1 MASLYNR
8 TGYYGITFRYAG
20 KKYSRSL
27 KTMKQD
33 EAENTRKLAEATLY
47 KLKNGDLSI
56 PDDVD
61 FVTFVIS
68 GGKTA
73 KSPEP
78 PQALTLKKLTE
89 DYKKSVK
96 DSLES
101 TTLYTIGI
109 HTGHFLSILGTR
121 FNPRTLK
128 QEHLQDYI
136 STRQADVT
144 PGTVRKEITTLGS
157 IWSWA
162 PDDYRLPPFPDKR
175 KLRYR
180 KSAEKP
186 PFQTWEEIE
195 QQIARGALTG
205 EQIAELW
212 ECLFLSLRQ
221 TKELVAYI
229 KKHATQPFIYPMLVM
244 AAHTG
249 ARRSELIRS
258 KITDFQDDFVIIH
271 ERKRSKDKQTTRRV
285 PLSTLLRR
293 VVKTWLKEHPGG
305 QHTFC
310 QSKGKGPQPLTR
322 DQAHDHLKRTLA
334 NSKWEVLKGWHV
346 LRHSFISNC
355 ALKGID
361 QRIIDSFAGHTTEE
375 MRRRYTHL
383 FPSAKKDAIKSVF
396 G

>member
-20 KKYSRSL
+20 KKYNRSL
-27 KTMKQD
+27 RTTSEE

-47 KLKNGDLSI
+47 KLNNGDLSI

-68 GGKTA
+68 GGKTT
-73 KSPEP
+73 KVPEP
-78 PQALTLKKLTE
+78 PRTLTLKKLVE
-89 DYKKSVK
+89 EYKEAVK
-96 DSLES
+96 ESLEP
-101 TTLYTIGI
+101 TTFYTIGI
-109 HTGHFLSILGTR
+109 HTGHFLRILESR

-128 QEHLQDYI
+128 QADLQHYI
-136 STRQADVT
+136 TTRQADVT

-157 IWSWA
+157 IWAWA
-162 PDDYRLPPFPDKR
+162 SEEHRLPAFPDRK

-180 KSAEKP
+180 KADEKP

-195 QQIARGALTG
+195 QQIAQGGLTD
-205 EQIAELW
+205 EQIGELW
-212 ECLFLSLRQ
+212 DCLFLSLGQ
-221 TKELVAYI
+221 I
-229 KKHATQPFIYPMLVM
+229 KQLLAHVKKNAIQPFVHPMLVT

-258 KITDFQDDFVIIH
+258 QVADFHDDFVIIR
-271 ERKRSKDKQTTRRV
+271 ERKRSKGKHTTRRV
-285 PLSTLLRR
+285 PVSTTLRR
-293 VVKTWLKEHPGG
+293 AINKWFKEHPGG
-305 QHTFC
+305 QYTFC
-310 QSKGKGPQPLTR
+310 QAKPNGPQPLTR

-334 NSKWEVLKGWHV
+334 GSRWEVLKGWHV

-361 QRIIDSFAGHTTEE
+361 QRMIDAFVGHTTEE

-396 G
+396 R